1 MIVKVSSLSNNTL
14 NERPNI
20 YTVGTKGTIF
30 FGSQTTCARQA
41 IIQGKHLE
49 LESVFFCNRL
59 SIALQTKGY
68 PSNPDETNL
77 LDSRANQILV
87 SNFDG
92 WYVFPSPEI
101 FSRHSGTCIVL
112 GDRKHS
118 SPPREVE
125 IGDCFRLGR
134 E

>member
-1 MIVKVSSLSNNTL
+1 ML
-14 NERPNI
+14 
-20 YTVGTKGTIF
+20 
-30 FGSQTTCARQA
+30 
-41 IIQGKHLE
+41 
-49 LESVFFCNRL
+49 
-59 SIALQTKGY
+59 ALQTKGY

-87 SNFDG
+87 SFFDG

-112 GDRKHS
+112 GDRKHT

-125 IGDCFRLGR
+125 IGDCFRLGIPS
-134 E
+134 

>member
-1 MIVKVSSLSNNTL
+1 MCSSSHHSRLALFYLFNFTSTTL
-14 NERPNI
+14 
-20 YTVGTKGTIF
+20 
-30 FGSQTTCARQA
+30 
-41 IIQGKHLE
+41 
-49 LESVFFCNRL
+49 
-59 SIALQTKGY
+59 ALQTKGY

-87 SNFDG
+87 SFFDG

-112 GDRKHS
+112 GDRKHT

-125 IGDCFRLGR
+125 IGDCFRLGIPS
-134 E
+134 